1 MITSRY
7 IVNSGKKAKIKL
19 DNKYIIKLGQEM
31 LHGHRYPYVVNIHPN
46 VIHLSFSFNM
56 ATICFGYMALQM
68 KMFFEK

>member
-7 IVNSGKKAKIKL
+7 IVKKAKKAKIKL

-31 LHGHRYPYVVNIHPN
+31 SHGHRHPYVVNIQTN
-46 VIHLSFSFNM
+46 EIHLSSSLNM
-56 ATICFGYMALQM
+56 ATICCGYMALQM